1 MSRLTAMSSRKFPGL
16 DIGALLMKG
25 TPVQSSA
32 RFLSACLRPVQR
44 GTFWVMSVN
53 HPKAGANTPRQQAK
67 RLRVIGF
74 VALALG
80 LLGAG
85 AVYWIRTHFG
95 EPSED
100 ELLAG
105 NARMEAHQMGVLYG
119 KMGLLTQE
127 LSDDL
132 KQPGTQAL
140 IIAAVSILAAAGC
153 FYFARLE
160 DDNDQV
166 R

>member
-1 MSRLTAMSSRKFPGL
+1 
-16 DIGALLMKG
+16 
-25 TPVQSSA
+25 
-32 RFLSACLRPVQR
+32 
-44 GTFWVMSVN
+44 MSVN
-53 HPKAGANTPRQQAK
+53 HQTPGAHPPRQQAK
-67 RLRVIGF
+67 RLRLIGI
-74 VALALG
+74 VVLVLG
-80 LLGAG
+80 LLSAG
-85 AVYWIRTHFG
+85 AVYWVRTHTG
-95 EPSED
+95 EPTED

-105 NARMEAHQMGVLYG
+105 NARAEAHQMGVLYG

-140 IIAAVSILAAAGC
+140 IIATVSILIAAGC

-160 DDNDQV
+160 DDDNEV

>member
-1 MSRLTAMSSRKFPGL
+1 MSA
-16 DIGALLMKG
+16 
-25 TPVQSSA
+25 
-32 RFLSACLRPVQR
+32 
-44 GTFWVMSVN
+44 N
-53 HPKAGANTPRQQAK
+53 HPAAGANPPRPQAK
-67 RLRVIGF
+67 RLRVIG
-74 VALALG
+74 VVVLVLG

-85 AVYWIRTHFG
+85 AVYWIRTHSG
-95 EPSED
+95 EPTED

-105 NARMEAHQMGVLYG
+105 NARAESHQMGLLYG

-140 IIAAVSILAAAGC
+140 LIAAVSILIAAGC

-160 DDNDQV
+160 DDNDEA

>member
-1 MSRLTAMSSRKFPGL
+1 MSANLQP
-16 DIGALLMKG
+16 
-25 TPVQSSA
+25 
-32 RFLSACLRPVQR
+32 
-44 GTFWVMSVN
+44 
-53 HPKAGANTPRQQAK
+53 AGADLPGGPAK
-67 RLRVIGF
+67 RLRVIG
-74 VALALG
+74 VVVLALG
-80 LLGAG
+80 LVSAG
-85 AVYWIRTHFG
+85 AVYWIRTHSG
-95 EPSED
+95 EPTED

-105 NARMEAHQMGVLYG
+105 NAKAESRQMQILYG

-140 IIAAVSILAAAGC
+140 VIATVSLLIAAGC

-160 DDNDQV
+160 DDNNEV

>member
-1 MSRLTAMSSRKFPGL
+1 
-16 DIGALLMKG
+16 
-25 TPVQSSA
+25 
-32 RFLSACLRPVQR
+32 
-44 GTFWVMSVN
+44 MSVN
-53 HPKAGANTPRQQAK
+53 HQTAGANPSRQQAK
-67 RLRVIGF
+67 RLRVTGII
-74 VALALG
+74 VLALG

-85 AVYWIRTHFG
+85 AVYWIRTHSG
-95 EPSED
+95 EPTED

-105 NARMEAHQMGVLYG
+105 NARAGAHQMGVLYG

-132 KQPGTQAL
+132 NQPGTQAL
-140 IIAAVSILAAAGC
+140 IIAAASVLVAAGC

-160 DDNDQV
+160 DDNDEA